1 MDADIYLTIPGLI
14 CYHQTS
20 DVIAS
25 TSKSEEIMRTTLDL
39 EEDVLLAAKE
49 IARQRGITV
58 GKVMSD
64 LARQALM
71 REASGTTKNGLPIFP
86 IQPEAKIV
94 TMELVNQLRDETP

>member
-1 MDADIYLTIPGLI
+1 
-14 CYHQTS
+14 
-20 DVIAS
+20 
-25 TSKSEEIMRTTLDL
+25 MRTTLDL

-71 REASGTTKNGLPIFP
+71 REACGTTKNGLPIFP
-86 IQPEAKIV
+86 IQPEAKVV
-94 TMELVNQLRDETP
+94 TMELVNQLRDQTP